1 MRDLVTRP
9 SYRIRKAMDDFLF
22 WLMPDFW
29 VPLYNSVT
37 FTTMPYSQCVKN
49 REWQNKV
56 ISILFYLL
64 SSYFHTLFIF
74 LFNLFKIDKK
84 YDKKKI

>member
-9 SYRIRKAMDDFLF
+9 SYRIRKAIDDFLF

-56 ISILFYLL
+56 ISIFFYLL
-64 SSYFHTLFIF
+64 NSY
-74 LFNLFKIDKK
+74 
-84 YDKKKI
+84 Y